1 MSPLLPASRRLPRA
15 RSIVRSKR
23 SDIIYDRPPLAVQIF
38 LYGVCVVWTG
48 LLIPIEQIF
57 FGGTESQSDNV
68 DLTGSVW
75 LSSLFNTVIV
85 ISGIYIFII
94 TLFTRK
100 IKYLKYHGLLLIC
113 VIVLASAFWS
123 LAPDITLKRGLTFVG
138 SMLLIIYFV
147 EILGPDRVFRCL
159 TQQMLLIGV
168 FSAITRVV
176 WRSYSIMPGTH
187 ALAGIYGN
195 KNSFG
200 AVMAVSIL
208 GALFLYTRDKILYR
222 RYFMVAIF
230 FLICDILSTSGTT
243 ITIGLIFF
251 YIFSLHT
258 LARRGGISRI
268 LAILGCIP
276 LLGVAVMADVA
287 PDALFGLLGKDATL
301 TGRTELW
308 PYVIDL
314 IDERPWIGWGYR
326 SFWQQNNPL
335 AVDLWNK
342 LGWII
347 PESHNGLLDVLLDVG
362 YVGCAVFAYVFLA
375 TGITAVQNLKA
386 GNSAIGVT
394 AIMAFVGYLVYGI
407 SEQILL
413 IAGLPSIMFYLI
425 AISGIYEYRRY
436 WASSRASR

>member
-1 MSPLLPASRRLPRA
+1 
-15 RSIVRSKR
+15 
-23 SDIIYDRPPLAVQIF
+23 
-38 LYGVCVVWTG
+38 
-48 LLIPIEQIF
+48 
-57 FGGTESQSDNV
+57 
-68 DLTGSVW
+68 
-75 LSSLFNTVIV
+75 
-85 ISGIYIFII
+85 
-94 TLFTRK
+94 
-100 IKYLKYHGLLLIC
+100 
-113 VIVLASAFWS
+113 
-123 LAPDITLKRGLTFVG
+123 
-138 SMLLIIYFV
+138 MLLIIYFV